1 MAQSKNPHKKPRQ
14 EYTVILYSYMPIPLL
29 LETLPGLSTVWR
41 ADEMARSKGAVIVTG
56 SAVLD
61 AVLPGGGWPVGA
73 VVEILQATGGTLQNR
88 PPKVTSNTL
97 SNMTSNSSS
106 KGSRAG
112 VRGGLNEGVNGR
124 VKSDMT
130 GDHCEWRLLLPAL
143 VRVTHASSAALVLV
157 GAPHAPFAPG
167 LAGQGLD
174 PHRLLCIDTAPSAS
188 RLWATEQA
196 LRCKDVAAVLAW
208 FPHVGTGQVRADQL
222 RRLHMAAAEHSKLL
236 FVMRPAQAQAESSP
250 AVLRLLAS
258 TQAGSDALL
267 LRILKRRGPPLDQ
280 PVLLPARPARLAAL
294 LAVCGDGGGAAAA
307 QAGKAMSTTS
317 SAPAKPAT
325 VTTAAIAKISVIS
338 TISTISTT
346 SSGAGVAGMTGAKEV
361 AGHALDRIAAAA

>member
-1 MAQSKNPHKKPRQ
+1 
-14 EYTVILYSYMPIPLL
+14 MPTPLL
-29 LETLPGLSTVWR
+29 LEALPGLSTVWR
-41 ADEMARSKGAVIVTG
+41 ADEMARSKGAVIATG

-61 AVLPGGGWPVGA
+61 ALLPGGGWPVGA
-73 VVEILQATGGTLQNR
+73 VVEILQATGNSLQ
-88 PPKVTSNTL
+88 TSL
-97 SNMTSNSSS
+97 PNSLPMSP
-106 KGSRAG
+106 RAG
-112 VRGGLNEGVNGR
+112 VHEGLNGGVNRGVR
-124 VKSDMT
+124 

-208 FPHVGTGQVRADQL
+208 FPHVGTGRVRADQL
-222 RRLHMAAAEHSKLL
+222 RRLQMAAAEHSKLL

-258 TQAGSDALL
+258 IQAGSDSLL
-267 LRILKRRGPPLDQ
+267 LHILKRRGPPLDQ

-294 LAVCGDGGGAAAA
+294 LAVCGDGGCVA
-307 QAGKAMSTTS
+307 AGKVTS
-317 SAPAKPAT
+317 ATPAT
-325 VTTAAIAKISVIS
+325 PSTLATPATPATAATAKISVIS
-338 TISTISTT
+338 TISTMSAIPA
-346 SSGAGVAGMTGAKEV
+346 GAHVADVAEVTGVKEV